1 MRVCVAGD
9 THGDLDR
16 LYDIVDALE
25 RSSGRAVDLVLQV
38 GDFGVWPDPQRLDE
52 ATRRHGDR
60 GEFRRLLAVGR
71 VPRPTWFIAGNHEDF
86 VYLAGADAR
95 ALPDGLHFLRW
106 GDVVDLDIAGERL
119 RIGGVGGCYGPRD
132 YERQGLTGAARR
144 HYARADLDRLAAGA
158 AAGLDV
164 LLLHEPPAGVVTE
177 LHAPPGLTPRT
188 WTLRSVGLAE
198 LVARVRPRIC
208 LSGHIHART
217 DRRIAG
223 VRTVGLNKVPH
234 RGSVVLLDLRPGA
247 GEPAIL
253 DEWGGAPG
261 VIPEAWQPAPDTWQA
276 VQIVDPAVTA
286 ALADALSA
294 WTQRVLARGPL
305 TRDERKRIHAALAAQ
320 AHRAALMGALN
331 GRDPLDVVDDIE
343 PSDRATLLAAWTDGG
358 LPDPDVLR
366 PA

>member
-9 THGDLDR
+9 THGELDR

-60 GEFRRLLAVGR
+60 GEFRRLLTLGR
-71 VPRPTWFIAGNHEDF
+71 VPRRTWFIAGNHEDF
-86 VYLAGADAR
+86 VYLAGTNTH

-106 GDVVDLDIAGERL
+106 GEVVELDVAGERL
-119 RIGGVGGCYGPRD
+119 RVGGVGGCYGPRD
-132 YERQGLTGAARR
+132 YERQALSGAARR
-144 HYARADLDRLAAGA
+144 HYARADLEHLAGA
-158 AAGLDV
+158 GAGLDV

-177 LHAPPGLTPRT
+177 LHAPPGLSPRT
-188 WTLRSVGLAE
+188 WTLRGAGLAE

-217 DRRIAG
+217 DRRIDG

-234 RGSVVLLDLRPGA
+234 RGSVVLLDIRPGA
-247 GEPAIL
+247 DEPEIV
-253 DEWGGAPG
+253 DEWGGAPS
-261 VIPEAWQPAPDTWQA
+261 VVPAAWQLVPDAWQG
-276 VQIVDPAVTA
+276 VQVVDPATTT
-286 ALADALSA
+286 ALADALAA
-294 WTQRVLARGPL
+294 WVARVLARGPL
-305 TRDERKRIHAALAAQ
+305 GRDERKRIHAALAGQAQ
-320 AHRAALMGALN
+320 RTALMGALN
-331 GRDPLDVVDDIE
+331 GRDPVDVVDDIE
-343 PSDRATLLAAWTDGG
+343 PSERANLLAAWTDGG
-358 LPDPDVLR
+358 LPDPDALR